1 MDLDGRGG
9 GEELGE
15 EGRETI
21 VRIYYM
27 REKSIFN
34 KRAKKKIQN
43 YLLSQMLS
51 RKKFPLRKNPQHDL
65 IDYLISAQCFLGM
78 VR

>member
-1 MDLDGRGG
+1 MRDRKGVDLDGRGG

-34 KRAKKKIQN
+34 KRAKKKNSKLPFITDV
-43 YLLSQMLS
+43 
-51 RKKFPLRKNPQHDL
+51 K
-65 IDYLISAQCFLGM
+65 
-78 VR
+78 